1 MRIQNGI
8 TVKVNSYDVT
18 GVAVVGGET
27 KTVKFTTP
35 MRDQKSVKKF
45 IAEKL
50 GIPAARIIVDFKLVK
65 RTITINA
72 NIDTLIAA
80 LDAANIEYTNSA
92 DADDVEE

>member
-8 TVKVNSYDVT
+8 TVKVNSYEVT
-18 GVAVVGGET
+18 GVAVVDGAT

-35 MRDQKSVKKF
+35 IRDQKAVKKF

-50 GIPAARIIVDFKLVK
+50 GVPAARIIVDFKLVK
-65 RTITINA
+65 NTISINA

-92 DADDVEE
+92 DDEAKE

>member
-8 TVKVNSYDVT
+8 TVKVNSYEVT
-18 GVAVVGGET
+18 GVAVVDGAT

-35 MRDQKSVKKF
+35 IRDQKAVKKF

-50 GIPAARIIVDFKLVK
+50 GIPATRIIVDFKLVK
-65 RTITINA
+65 NNITINA

-92 DADDVEE
+92 DTEDLEE

>member
-8 TVKVNSYDVT
+8 TVKVNSYEVT
-18 GVAVVGGET
+18 GVAVVDGAT

-35 MRDQKSVKKF
+35 IRDQKAVKKF

-50 GIPAARIIVDFKLVK
+50 GVPAARVIVDFKLVK
-65 RTITINA
+65 NTITINA
-72 NIDTLIAA
+72 NIDTLTSA

-92 DADDVEE
+92 DDEAEE

>member
-8 TVKVNSYDVT
+8 TAKVNSYEVT
-18 GVAVVGGET
+18 GVAVVDGST

-35 MRDQKSVKKF
+35 MRDQKAVKKF

-50 GIPAARIIVDFKLVK
+50 SVPAARVIVDFKLVK
-65 RTITINA
+65 NTITINA
-72 NIDTLIAA
+72 NIDTLTSA

-92 DADDVEE
+92 DDEAEE